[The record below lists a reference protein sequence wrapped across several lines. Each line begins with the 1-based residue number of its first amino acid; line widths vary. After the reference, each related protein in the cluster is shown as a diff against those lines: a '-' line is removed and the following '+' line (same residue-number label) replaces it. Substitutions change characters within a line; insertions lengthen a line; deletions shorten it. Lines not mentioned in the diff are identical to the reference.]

1 MAAGCD
7 REGPVGAPE
16 LTGVLDL
23 KAGVAKPLLRLGV
36 VRRDHG
42 DVSEDGRRVPRGEEP
57 GIKCPHPFR
66 ARTPRSDAMRLS
78 PPLGWGPCRSAL
90 GLTWPWY

>member
-16 LTGVLDL
+16 LAGVFDL
-23 KAGVAKPLLRLGV
+23 KAGVAKPLVRLGV

-42 DVSEDGRRVPRGEEP
+42 DDGRAV
-57 GIKCPHPFR
+57 CP
-66 ARTPRSDAMRLS
+66 AV
-78 PPLGWGPCRSAL
+78 
-90 GLTWPWY
+90 

>member
-16 LTGVLDL
+16 LAGFLDL
-23 KAGVAKPLLRLGV
+23 KAGVAKPLLRLCV

-42 DVSEDGRRVPRGEEP
+42 DVSQDGRRVPRGEDQVDLRTRA
-57 GIKCPHPFR
+57 GIGLLYGFR
-66 ARTPRSDAMRLS
+66 DLFASQFASQTDSAPRAAS
-78 PPLGWGPCRSAL
+78 SAASR
-90 GLTWPWY
+90 